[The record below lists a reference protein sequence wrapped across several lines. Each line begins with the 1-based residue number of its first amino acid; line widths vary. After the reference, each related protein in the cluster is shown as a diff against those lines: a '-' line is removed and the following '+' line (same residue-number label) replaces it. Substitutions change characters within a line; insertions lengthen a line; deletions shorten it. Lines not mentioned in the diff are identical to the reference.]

1 VCVRYGQG
9 KTIASLRCFWE
20 FAFVSDSN
28 HLCHNFLSLCF
39 CLSEYSFLGVFDVFL
54 FQEFTHTDSFQF
66 WLLTGNGKL
75 PECHFVC
82 VTDSEVFPG
91 ELNDIILSENSLNV
105 ATQVVTE
112 M

>member
-66 WLLTGNGKL
+66 WLLTGNGTFSVQKANGKYRL
-75 PECHFVC
+75 VQGLQRLNWLQI
-82 VTDSEVFPG
+82 VTRVHC
-91 ELNDIILSENSLNV
+91 
-105 ATQVVTE
+105 Q
-112 M
+112 